1 MSCERIIITE
11 EYLMITHDFTNAT
24 IGYRMYDGADKKI
37 SIEYEGK
44 HYLLKFA
51 NHAKKKNELNTSYT
65 SNVFSEYLGCHIF
78 QSCGIET
85 QNTLLGKYN
94 NRFVVACEDFNNS
107 DFHLQEFS
115 KFENSYLGTGNAE
128 RTPKLEDME
137 KIFNNHILLNGI
149 RLEAVERYWDMFI
162 VDALLGNFDR
172 HAGNWGY
179 MINEKNK
186 EVRLAPVYDCGS
198 CLYPQLSDAAI
209 SLIINDQKEID
220 KRVYVFPKA
229 ALSLNGQKVNYK
241 EMIEMGYHDCNSALL
256 RIFPKINPDRIRDI
270 IENTPYMSDVR
281 KEFLIKM
288 TSERYQKILEPQ
300 YKKISRVSVLNKLH
314 QNQEKV
320 ERDLK
325 QHEKEI
331 SEQIRY
337 I

>member
-1 MSCERIIITE
+1 MEG
-11 EYLMITHDFTNAT
+11 YLMITHDFTNAP

-37 SIEYEGK
+37 SIEYNGK
-44 HYLLKFA
+44 FYLVKFA

-85 QNTLLGKYN
+85 QNTLLGKYK
-94 NRFVVACEDFNNS
+94 NRFVVACEDFNDA

-128 RTPKLEDME
+128 RTPKLEDLE
-137 KIFNNHILLNGI
+137 KIFNDHILLKSI
-149 RLEAVERYWDMFI
+149 RSEAIERYWDMFI

-179 MINEKNK
+179 MINEKSK
-186 EVRLAPVYDCGS
+186 EIRLAPVYDCGS

-209 SLIINDQKEID
+209 SMIINDQKEID

-241 EMIEMGYHDCNSALL
+241 EMLEMGYPDCNNALL
-256 RIFPKINPDRIRDI
+256 RVFPKINTDKIKEI
-270 IENTPYMSDVR
+270 IKNTPYMSDIR

-288 TSERYQKILEPQ
+288 IFERYQKILEPQ
-300 YKKISRVSVLNKLH
+300 YKILSRVSVLDKLH
-314 QNQEKV
+314 QNQEKINNIS
-320 ERDLK
+320 
-325 QHEKEI
+325 HESVREVPETTK
-331 SEQIRY
+331 
-337 I
+337 